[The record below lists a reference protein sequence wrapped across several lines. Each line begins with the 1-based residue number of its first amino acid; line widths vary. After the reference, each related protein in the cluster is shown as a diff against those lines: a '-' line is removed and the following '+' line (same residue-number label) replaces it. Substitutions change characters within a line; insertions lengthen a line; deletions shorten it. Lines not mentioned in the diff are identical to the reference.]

1 MRPRGFDRGGIALVM
16 AMAATLSAARG
27 DEPKGTRWVGPEA
40 LLYAESA
47 RPEALLDRYMSD
59 RVNKLLQTVPSY
71 KAAMV
76 KPEIVGAQFMA
87 GIMAAN
93 LGTTPE
99 KGVRDLAGG
108 GIVFAVEG
116 TKTPDRVF
124 LVVTPKDSAL
134 LEQTHA
140 RVLEFVRNDAK
151 GKKKPDPVT
160 VADYKGIKTYS
171 LAPGEAHAIVAG
183 ALVVANGPAT
193 LKILIDRSLDA
204 KTPALAD
211 DPTFQAR
218 RKEADPEALAWGF
231 ARMDKLRAIDPKKY
245 GGEKADAGATF
256 LFGPWLEAIQ
266 KGDTVSAS
274 LVWTDSRLA
283 AQMVLAE
290 PKGGYTPAMK
300 RYFPPKGTA
309 AKKPIRTPSTIASS
323 TLWRD
328 FSSIWEVRAEILS
341 PETVQGLA
349 QLDSTAGTFF
359 GGRDF
364 GTGVLGAIGEHWSF
378 VVADQ
383 DYDKL
388 DPSPDVKLPAFAFVI
403 ELKPDDED
411 FATRLMAAFQS
422 FIGLA
427 NLGAAQT
434 KAPPLM
440 ISSDVFDGTT
450 IATSKY
456 EREIGRPKGEPIN
469 GRHNFTPSAAR
480 VGNYFILSSSLG
492 LARELV
498 TEVKKPATVAD
509 AMFVTEADGPAAARL
524 VDRNRSYLVTQNMLS
539 KGNAKAQAEGEIGLM
554 VEALKYLGHASM
566 SVTERP
572 GSLLLKIEYALDYK

>member
-1 MRPRGFDRGGIALVM
+1 MTSRGFDRAGIAAVL
-16 AMAATLSAARG
+16 ALAATLSAARG
-27 DEPKGTRWVGPEA
+27 DEPKGTRWVGHEA
-40 LLYAESA
+40 LVYAESS
-47 RPEALLDRYMSD
+47 RPEALLDRLMSN
-59 RVNKLLQTVPSY
+59 RVDTLLKAVPSY
-71 KAAMV
+71 KASLA
-76 KPEIVGAQFMA
+76 KPEVISARFIA
-87 GIMAAN
+87 GLVAAN
-93 LGTTPE
+93 LGTTLE
-99 KGVRDLAGG
+99 KGARDLAGG
-108 GIVFAVEG
+108 GLVFAVEG
-116 TKTPDRVF
+116 TKSPDRVF
-124 LVVTPKDSAL
+124 LIVTPKDVAL
-134 LEQTHA
+134 LEKTHA
-140 RVLEFVRNDAK
+140 RILEFARNDAK
-151 GKKKPDPVT
+151 TKKTPDPVT
-160 VADYKGIKTYS
+160 EAEYKGIKTYS
-171 LAPGEAHAIVAG
+171 LAPTEAHAIVAG

-193 LKILIDRSLDA
+193 LKLVIDRSLDG
-204 KTPALAD
+204 KTPTLAD
-211 DPTFQAR
+211 DPTFRAR

-245 GGEKADAGATF
+245 GGGKAEAGATF

-266 KGDTVSAS
+266 KGDTLSSS
-274 LVWTDSRLA
+274 LVWTESRLA
-283 AQMVLAE
+283 AQLVLAE

-300 RYFPPKGTA
+300 RYFPPKGTVA
-309 AKKPIRTPSTIASS
+309 RRPIRTPSTIGSS
-323 TLWRD
+323 SLWRD
-328 FSSIWEVRAEILS
+328 FSSIWEVRAEIFP

-364 GTGVLGAIGEHWSF
+364 GTGVLGAIGENWTF

-388 DPSPDVKLPAFAFVI
+388 DPAPDVKLPAFAFVI
-403 ELKPDDED
+403 ELKPDDEE

-427 NLGAAQT
+427 NLGSAQT

-440 ISSDVFDGTT
+440 ISSDTFEGTV

-456 EREIGRPKGEPIN
+456 ERQIGRPQGEPVN

-480 VGNYFILSSSLG
+480 VGNSFILSSSLG

-498 TEVKKPATVAD
+498 TEVKKAPLPAG
-509 AMFVTEADGPAAARL
+509 AMFVAEADGPAAARL
-524 VDRNRSYLVTQNMLS
+524 VDRNRGYLVTQNMLT

-554 VEALKYLGHASM
+554 VEALKYLGHATM
-566 SVTERP
+566 SVAERP